1 MVLQARAYP
10 GFLSLK
16 GLGALPLPPGWEL
29 VHPKGTSL
37 SPPPPSISASFSLQ
51 GWSTFKIFG
60 EIVLSISLQN
70 IWLPSWI
77 FNAEGDRGENEIS
90 REGVDSACR
99 GRKTKKGGPLSY
111 SRSNMANQL
120 TINSLLDQWALSS
133 MGKTSALFKRQ
144 HIPVYCFKYN

>member
-16 GLGALPLPPGWEL
+16 GLGTLLLPPGWEL
-29 VHPKGTSL
+29 VHPKGTSP
-37 SPPPPSISASFSLQ
+37 SPPSPQHFSKLF
-51 GWSTFKIFG
+51 TARLKYIKIFG
-60 EIVLSISLQN
+60 KIVLSISLQN

-99 GRKTKKGGPLSY
+99 GGERQRKGGHSLTPHQTWQISK
-111 SRSNMANQL
+111 QL
-120 TINSLLDQWALSS
+120 TA
-133 MGKTSALFKRQ
+133 
-144 HIPVYCFKYN
+144 C

>member
-16 GLGALPLPPGWEL
+16 GLGALLLPPGWEL
-29 VHPKGTSL
+29 VHPKGTSPSL
-37 SPPPPSISASFSLQ
+37 PSPQHFSKLF
-51 GWSTFKIFG
+51 TARLKYIKIFG

-90 REGVDSACR
+90 REGVWIVHVGGEKDKER
-99 GRKTKKGGPLSY
+99 GGTLLLHIKHGK
-111 SRSNMANQL
+111 
-120 TINSLLDQWALSS
+120 SL
-133 MGKTSALFKRQ
+133 
-144 HIPVYCFKYN
+144 NN